1 MVAVTKKAKM
11 RKTPSRKMK
20 SKARRHDNID
30 VKTVEDIAKLT
41 SHIKSNPI
49 TLVLIYADWCGHC
62 GTYKQGVWNKLAN
75 MPNRKVG
82 MAQINEKI
90 LAQTPLSGLKFKGYP
105 STALVG
111 NDMVPAIMKDESGE
125 ETNALSNSND
135 FETMRKIVS
144 TNPRTV
150 VSSYG
155 SKKISNDEQ
164 QSVKLTRNAE
174 SYREEEGKNAVNDLD
189 SLSPDDSTVV
199 QNPPSVEDDIMSTE
213 NVEPVKKKVG
223 GSLYL
228 SLVEA
233 AKDVAAPIALTAM
246 AMTRSRRRK
255 GTRRPKRKMTA
266 TATATA
272 SATA

>member
-1 MVAVTKKAKM
+1 MAATKKSKM

-20 SKARRHDNID
+20 SKAKRHDNID

-41 SHIKSNPI
+41 SHIKSNQV

-90 LAQTPLSGLKFKGYP
+90 LPQTPFSGLKFKGYP
-105 STALVG
+105 STALIG
-111 NDMVPAIMKDESGE
+111 KDMVPASMKDESGE

-135 FETMRKIVS
+135 FETMQKIVS
-144 TNPRTV
+144 SNPRTI
-150 VSSYG
+150 VSSRG
-155 SKKISNDEQ
+155 SKKISPDEQ
-164 QSVKLTRNAE
+164 QSVKLTRDAE
-174 SYREEEGKNAVNDLD
+174 SHREDEGKNAIDELD
-189 SLSPDDSTVV
+189 NISPDESTVV
-199 QNPPSVEDDIMSTE
+199 HNPPSVEDDIMSTQQ
-213 NVEPVKKKVG
+213 VEPVKKKALG

-233 AKDVAAPIALTAM
+233 AKDVAAPVALTAM
-246 AMTRSRRRK
+246 AMTRSKRRK
-255 GTRRPKRKMTA
+255 GTRRSKPKKITA
-266 TATATA
+266 Q
-272 SATA
+272 

>member
-1 MVAVTKKAKM
+1 MAVTKKSKM
-11 RKTPSRKMK
+11 RKAPSRKMK

-30 VKTVEDIAKLT
+30 VKTIEDIAKLT
-41 SHIKSNPI
+41 SHIKSNQV

-62 GTYKQGVWNKLAN
+62 GTYKEGVWNKLAN

-90 LAQTPLSGLKFKGYP
+90 LPQTPFSGLKFKGYP

-111 NDMVPAIMKDESGE
+111 KDMVPATMKDESGE

-135 FETMRKIVS
+135 FETMKKIVS
-144 TNPRTV
+144 SNPRSI

-155 SKKISNDEQ
+155 SKKISSNEQ
-164 QSVKLTRNAE
+164 KSVKLTRNAE
-174 SYREEEGKNAVNDLD
+174 SHRENEGMNAVEELD
-189 SLSPDDSTVV
+189 NISPDESTVV
-199 QNPPSVEDDIMSTE
+199 HNPPSVEDDIMSIQQK
-213 NVEPVKKKVG
+213 EPVKKKALG

-233 AKDVAAPIALTAM
+233 AKDVAAPAALTAL
-246 AMTRSRRRK
+246 AMTRSKRRK
-255 GTRRPKRKMTA
+255 GTRRSKPKKVKA
-266 TATATA
+266 Q
-272 SATA
+272 